1 MHPSFFCSRSYIC
14 LQEKA
19 EQSREII
26 NNWVANKTEKRI
38 TDVIPEGAITADTIL
53 VLVNAIY
60 FKVRR
65 YYMGSR
71 EEGGLVFG
79 LLVSSFCLKV

>member
-1 MHPSFFCSRSYIC
+1 MIHPSFFCSHFCIC
-14 LQEKA
+14 FQEKA

-26 NNWVANKTEKRI
+26 NNWVANKTEQRI
-38 TDVIPEGAITADTIL
+38 TDVIPEGAITSDTIL

-65 YYMGSR
+65 YHMGSR
-71 EEGGLVFG
+71 EEGG
-79 LLVSSFCLKV
+79 